1 MQKGVPGL
9 ATEDRNVRV
18 WWELSLDKI
27 VFASFSV
34 DITQL
39 VYAKVTAACEM
50 NVAWPGGGGNPN
62 DFLENKP
69 YKYENAQYHTG

>member
-1 MQKGVPGL
+1 M
-9 ATEDRNVRV
+9 
-18 WWELSLDKI
+18 SLDKT

-50 NVAWPGGGGNPN
+50 NVAWPGGGGTPMIFSKISLTSMRMLNITLDNP
-62 DFLENKP
+62 LVL
-69 YKYENAQYHTG
+69 AS